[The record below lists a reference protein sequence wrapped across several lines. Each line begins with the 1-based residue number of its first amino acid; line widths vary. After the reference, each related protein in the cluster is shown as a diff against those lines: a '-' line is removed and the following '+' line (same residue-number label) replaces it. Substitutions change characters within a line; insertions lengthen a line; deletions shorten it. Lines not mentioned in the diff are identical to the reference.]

1 MELGGGRE
9 RFCGRGGGGRQP
21 ELRAAGGVAGGGG
34 GVQEGTL
41 VSIDRRGTRGRNGG
55 VQSVLKETLRAGCS
69 VAFCCN

>member
-1 MELGGGRE
+1 
-9 RFCGRGGGGRQP
+9 
-21 ELRAAGGVAGGGG
+21 LRAAGGVAGGGG